1 MKRLTASYIAARLIW
16 QRGEPIDTALWAAL
30 AAEGYD
36 VSALQSLYLN

>member
-16 QRGEPIDTALWAAL
+16 QRAEPIDTALWATL

-36 VSALQSLYLN
+36 VRALQSLYLN